1 MFKINSNKKY
11 LRSFDNY
18 GDIKFDSDSSFIK
31 SKIKKRD
38 IVDAVSSDNDS
49 KKLLLMLDNV
59 LTDSECDTLIERSE
73 PWYEKLDN
81 EYVVLER
88 DSFRVLSD
96 DSEFAS
102 VLFKRIEPHI
112 LADKRYGEHVNKKP
126 CGFGVDDKDWE
137 ISKINHC
144 FRFCKYVPG
153 SDGFKAH
160 RDATYIE
167 NEDSRSILTILIY
180 LNDSN
185 ADTIFY
191 ETTTKRQIYQ
201 TVDDE
206 MKAGYCEKIRIR
218 PKKGSVLIFNHNM
231 IHSGDLLDSS
241 KSSGNKYIV
250 RSDVVYK
257 CVKRHPKYNYN
268 WMKDKYF
275 IECVNLFR
283 EAFNQE
289 LDGNLQEASRMYQ
302 KANALRQC
310 HTE

>member
-1 MFKINSNKKY
+1 MIKTNSNKKY
-11 LRSFDNY
+11 LRAFDNY
-18 GDIKFDSDSSFIK
+18 GDIKFEIDPSFVK

-38 IVDAVSSDNDS
+38 IDDRVSSDTDS
-49 KKLLLMLDNV
+49 KKLLLLLDNV
-59 LTDSECDTLIERSE
+59 LTDSECDTLIKRSE
-73 PWYEKLDN
+73 PCYEKLDN

-112 LADKRYGEHVNKKP
+112 IADERYGEHVNKKP

-144 FRFCKYVPG
+144 FRFCKYVPA

-191 ETTTKRQIYQ
+191 ETTSKRQIYQ
-201 TVDDE
+201 TVDEE
-206 MKAGYCEKIRIR
+206 MKGGYRERARIR
-218 PKKGSVLIFNHNM
+218 PKRGSVLIFNHNM
-231 IHSGDLLDSS
+231 IHAGDSLDLT
-241 KSSGNKYIV
+241 GDNKYIV
-250 RSDVVYK
+250 RSDIVYK
-257 CVKRHPKYNYN
+257 CIKRHDGYNYG

-275 IECVNLFR
+275 IECAGLFR

-289 LDGNLQEASRMYQ
+289 LDGNLQKASHLYQ
-302 KANALRQC
+302 RANALRQC
-310 HTE
+310 HTEL